1 MGKVSVKEDKNIYQ
15 LYREEAHLT
24 RAAASEL
31 LEFITESR
39 IERIENG
46 SVPQPDEVVAMAL
59 AYKKPELCNYFCSHE
74 CRIGREYVPE
84 IRSNSSLQA
93 IVLEILSKLNA
104 LNREK
109 DRLIDISVDGK
120 ISDDE
125 MPEFLKIR
133 DELDEMSLT
142 IDSLKL
148 WLDKSLIEKE

>member
-46 SVPQPDEVVAMAL
+46 SVPQPDEVFAMAL